1 MTQQW
6 LDPAVLQRALVA
18 AGYHPGPVDGVW
30 GRRSIRALRDYQRDH
45 GLTPDGIAGPL
56 TLARLLPQWQSSVA
70 ASAAAVAAGMPW
82 YQEAQRLRGTLE
94 QPGQAS
100 NPVILD
106 WAKQA
111 DIPYSGDDVAW
122 CGLFVA
128 HCIGATLPDEPL
140 PSRPLSARAWT
151 GWGRQVT
158 PGLGA
163 VLVFWRGVRAGWQ
176 GHVGFYAGEDGSAF
190 SVLGGNQSD
199 RVSMARISRERLLG
213 AYWPTTAPS
222 AVQLIQA
229 APATGALS
237 QNEA

>member
-1 MTQQW
+1 M
-6 LDPAVLQRALVA
+6 DPAVVQRALIA
-18 AGYHPGPVDGVW
+18 AGYNPGPVDGIW
-30 GRRSIRALRDYQRDH
+30 GRRSIRALRDYQRDQ
-45 GLTPDGIAGPL
+45 GLTADGIAGPL
-56 TLARLLPQWQSSVA
+56 TLARLLPEWQPSVA

-94 QPGQAS
+94 RPGSAS

-111 DIPYSGDDVAW
+111 EIPYSGDDVAW

-158 PGLGA
+158 PRLGS
-163 VLVFWRGVRAGWQ
+163 VLVFWRGKRSGWQ
-176 GHVGFYAGEDGSAF
+176 GHVGFYAGEDGVAF
-190 SVLGGNQSD
+190 HVLGGNQSD
-199 RVSMARISRERLLG
+199 RVSVARISRERLLG
-213 AYWPTTAPS
+213 AYWPTTAPL
-222 AVQLIQA
+222 AQQLVQ
-229 APATGALS
+229 APAAGAGVLS